1 MRRNGSDMSTALVL
15 QMHRLGDL
23 ILSFPLLHYL
33 QRHTSCRN
41 VWVVAEPAFFQPLLT
56 VAPSVTFFPAAQG
69 QALAASQPF
78 ELGINLSS
86 RPASARILGGMRAG
100 RRLGLSEQDGRLRA
114 YGFWQLY
121 RQALT
126 QNNRGNPFHWSD
138 LNVLD
143 LVPDADL
150 HAVGH
155 PLPRP
160 AGTGRVGL
168 VLGASEAAKH
178 PSPHFWARLARRL
191 AAGGHMPLFLG
202 GEAEKPLG
210 RETARLSG
218 LPQADLCGK
227 LPLDALVSVMRR
239 LDLCITP
246 DTGPM
251 HLAGWLGVPVLNLS
265 LGPVHARETGPSSP
279 GQWVVRAAMSCTG
292 CWQCRRGTL
301 SCHGPFAAPAVARV
315 AEAVMRHGDGLL
327 RQPPDLPPGLELFRT
342 ERNNLGLHQL
352 RPVGARRRC
361 VRGLLEDFWQ
371 ACFLTLCRPAHAVL
385 LPPALE
391 ALAASPLPPA
401 RLVGG
406 LQAICMACA
415 RHVSGRAPLPH
426 DFWRSHPPLLRLAA
440 GFCQMWLENAQDDR
454 HQQERLLHDLH
465 GLIACLRQ
473 S

>member
-1 MRRNGSDMSTALVL
+1 MSTALVL

-23 ILSFPLLHYL
+23 ILSFPLLHRL
-33 QRHTSCRN
+33 RTTCRD
-41 VWVVAEPAFFQPLLT
+41 VWVVAEPAFFQPLLP

-69 QALAASQPF
+69 EALAASQPF

-86 RPASARILGGMRAG
+86 RPASARILGGMQAG
-100 RRLGLSEQDGRLRA
+100 RRLGLAGQEGGLHV

-143 LVPDADL
+143 LVPDADI
-150 HAVGH
+150 HGIGH
-155 PLPRP
+155 TLPRP

-168 VLGASEAAKH
+168 VLGASETAKR

-227 LPLDALVSVMRR
+227 LPLDALVGVMRR

-251 HLAGWLGVPVLNLS
+251 HLASWLGVPVLNLS

-279 GQWVVRAAMSCTG
+279 GQWVLRAAMSCTG
-292 CWQCRRGTL
+292 CWQCRQGRL
-301 SCHGPFAAPAVARV
+301 ACHGLFTAPAVAGV
-315 AEAVMRHGDGLL
+315 AEAIMRHGDALL
-327 RQPPDLPPGLELFRT
+327 HQPPVLPAGLELFRT
-342 ERNNLGLHQL
+342 ERSDLGLHQL
-352 RPVGARRRC
+352 RPVGARRPC

-371 ACFLTLCRPAHAVL
+371 AFFLALYQPARLPL
-385 LPPALE
+385 LQPALA
-391 ALAASPLPPA
+391 ALAASPLPVS

-406 LQAICMACA
+406 LQAICAACV
-415 RHVSGRAPLPH
+415 RHVSGKAPLPQ
-426 DFWRSHPPLLRLAA
+426 DFWRSHPPLLRLVA
-440 GFCQMWLENAQDDR
+440 GFCQMWLENAQTDPR
-454 HQQERLLHDLH
+454 QQARLLHDLH
-465 GLIACLRQ
+465 TLVTQLKQ
-473 S
+473 Q